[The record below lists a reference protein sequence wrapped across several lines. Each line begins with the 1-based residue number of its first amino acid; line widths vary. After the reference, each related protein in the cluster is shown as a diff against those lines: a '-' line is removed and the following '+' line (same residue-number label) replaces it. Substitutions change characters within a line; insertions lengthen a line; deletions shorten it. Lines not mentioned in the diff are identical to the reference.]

1 MKTTIMK
8 TNFKV
13 LAVTAIFGLLLNSCS
28 SDDTETLDAPVISS
42 FEYGEGSTHSTDLVA
57 YKGSD
62 IHLEAVISAEAVVS
76 GITLSIHA
84 HDLTPGEDEVD
95 WDFEQVFTDANYLV
109 INPTFHEH
117 VDIPNNIPVGE
128 YHVELTVVDTQG
140 NSTEIEGDLQILDS
154 ITISEASIDST
165 VVRGNDFHVE
175 FMIDA
180 VNGIHNITVDFHADG
195 VTVGEGE
202 VEWDYEEEFL
212 DGYHEETEIE
222 FHEHFDVPATAP
234 AGEYHLSFVV
244 EDEEGNTKT
253 YESHIDITVE

>member
-28 SDDTETLDAPVISS
+28 SDDSEVLDAPVISS

-76 GITLSIHA
+76 SITLSIHA

-117 VDIPNNIPVGE
+117 VDIPNNIP
-128 YHVELTVVDTQG
+128 
-140 NSTEIEGDLQILDS
+140 
-154 ITISEASIDST
+154 
-165 VVRGNDFHVE
+165 
-175 FMIDA
+175 
-180 VNGIHNITVDFHADG
+180 
-195 VTVGEGE
+195 
-202 VEWDYEEEFL
+202 
-212 DGYHEETEIE
+212 
-222 FHEHFDVPATAP
+222 
-234 AGEYHLSFVV
+234 AGEYHDVLITTESVALSKSAATIQASVNWATLASGV
-244 EDEEGNTKT
+244 RPSLLITVHPAGMTPPVPSKSSEKICENPSCATKT
-253 YESHIDITVE
+253 NNSSSLVFISKLF